1 MYSRRV
7 LGVEASVPLRSVYT
21 PRRQAESNLPSCRST
36 QDDPQS
42 ILPARMLLLMAVNFW
57 DHKGH
62 LIGFEVLFAFM
73 QKRVLRS

>member
-1 MYSRRV
+1 
-7 LGVEASVPLRSVYT
+7 
-21 PRRQAESNLPSCRST
+21 
-36 QDDPQS
+36 
-42 ILPARMLLLMAVNFW
+42 MLLLMAVNFW